1 MAAPTN
7 VVITGANR
15 GIGLALTQL
24 YLARGCQVWA
34 ICRQSSEVLSQ
45 TNAKVIEG
53 VELTDYQGLAT
64 KLDALKHLEI
74 DILINNAGLLH
85 DEQLGSV
92 SVSQIQKQYEINAI
106 APLVVTDL
114 LLAQMREGGKI
125 GFVTSRMGSMADN
138 SSGGRYGYRMSKA
151 ALNAAAVSVAQDVK
165 PLGIAVAILHPGY
178 VQTGMVNFRGDVTA
192 EDSASR
198 LMARMD
204 ELTLN
209 NTGTFWHASGEV
221 LPW

>member
-1 MAAPTN
+1 MAAPRN

-64 KLDALKHLEI
+64 KLGALKHLEI

-204 ELTLN
+204 NLTLN